1 MGYGPIEII
10 VVVFEG
16 YQFTGE
22 ILPELKRLVDT
33 GTITIIDG
41 VFVRKDADGSI
52 TSQELDELTDDQN
65 ARALIDVLE
74 RVDALV
80 SDEDIAELANE
91 MEPGTAAALL
101 AFEHTWAKPFQA
113 AIVASGG
120 KLRANVRVPGSVSD
134 EVFAAITE
142 LDS

>member
-120 KLRANVRVPGSVSD
+120 KLRANVRVPGSVAD

-142 LDS
+142 LAS